1 MSKKLRNLA
10 LLGGLGAAAA
20 LAMRGKGKDEESKDT
35 TGDASAGMAKDRL
48 SDFRGKSGEADQDIG
63 PAVKRAAA
71 KPAAP
76 AAKPAAPAAA
86 PAQRTTSTQ
95 DADAKKAAKYA
106 DQYNRDRAASLQ
118 ADKLKRLEKEP
129 ALGRVTPEEYIGPGG
144 ALKMMSNVARGM
156 AGRNSLRTISQPA
169 LTNEARKLTNEPLK
183 LTNMKKGGMVG
194 SASRRADGIAMRG
207 KTKGRMV

>member
-20 LAMRGKGKDEESKDT
+20 MAMRSKGKDEESKDT

-71 KPAAP
+71 P
-76 AAKPAAPAAA
+76 AAKPAAKSATPA
-86 PAQRTTSTQ
+86 RSSMTGGKSG
-95 DADAKKAAKYA
+95 
-106 DQYNRDRAASLQ
+106 N
-118 ADKLKRLEKEP
+118 ADKDVGIGTSRMTEMNKRKPILTEAVEKFKSMREAP
-129 ALGRVTPEEYIGPGG
+129 LGQVSDIVG
-144 ALKMMSNVARGM
+144 A
-156 AGRNSLRTISQPA
+156 
-169 LTNEARKLTNEPLK
+169 
-183 LTNMKKGGMVG
+183 KKGGMIG
-194 SASRRADGIAMRG
+194 SASKRADGIAMKG

>member
-48 SDFRGKSGEADQDIG
+48 SDYRGKSGEADRDIG
-63 PAVKRAAA
+63 PAMKRATA
-71 KPAAP
+71 
-76 AAKPAAPAAA
+76 PAAPAAA

-118 ADKLKRLEKEP
+118 ADKLKRLEKEQ

-144 ALKMMSNVARGM
+144 ALKMLSNVARGM

-183 LTNMKKGGMVG
+183 LTNMKKGGMIS
-194 SASRRADGIAMRG
+194 SASKRADGIAMKG
-207 KTKGRMV
+207 KTKGRIV

>member
-20 LAMRGKGKDEESKDT
+20 MAMRGKGKDEESKDT

-48 SDFRGKSGEADQDIG
+48 SDFRGKSGDVNKDIG
-63 PAVKRAAA
+63 AAVKRAT
-71 KPAAP
+71 AP
-76 AAKPAAPAAA
+76 AAKPAAA

-95 DADAKKAAKYA
+95 EADAKKAAKYA

-118 ADKLKRLEKEP
+118 ADKLKRLEKEQ
-129 ALGRVTPEEYIGPGG
+129 ALGRVAPEEYIGPGG
-144 ALKMMSNVARGM
+144 ALKMLSNVARGM

-183 LTNMKKGGMVG
+183 LTNMKKGGMVS
-194 SASRRADGIAMRG
+194 SASKRADGCATKGKTRG
-207 KTKGRMV
+207 KMI

>member
-20 LAMRGKGKDEESKDT
+20 MAMRGKGKEEESKDT

-48 SDFRGKSGEADQDIG
+48 SDFRGKSGDANKDIG
-63 PAVKRAAA
+63 AAVKRAT
-71 KPAAP
+71 AP
-76 AAKPAAPAAA
+76 AAKPAEPAVTAPAR
-86 PAQRTTSTQ
+86 RTTSVQ

-106 DQYNRDRAASLQ
+106 DQYNRDRAQSLYEQ
-118 ADKLKRLEKEP
+118 KMRRLEKEQ
-129 ALGRVTPEEYIGPGG
+129 ALGRVAPEEYIGPGG

-156 AGRNSLRTISQPA
+156 AGRNNLRTISQPA
-169 LTNEARKLTNEPLK
+169 LTNEPRKLTNEPLK

-194 SASRRADGIAMRG
+194 AASRRADGCATKGKTRG
-207 KTKGRMV
+207 KMI

>member
-20 LAMRGKGKDEESKDT
+20 MAMRGKGKEEESKDT

-48 SDFRGKSGEADQDIG
+48 SDFRGKSGDANKDIG
-63 PAVKRAAA
+63 AAVKRATT
-71 KPAAP
+71 PAAEP
-76 AAKPAAPAAA
+76 AVTAPAR
-86 PAQRTTSTQ
+86 RTTSVQ

-106 DQYNRDRAASLQ
+106 DQYNRDRAQSLYEQ
-118 ADKLKRLEKEP
+118 KMRRLEKEQ
-129 ALGRVTPEEYIGPGG
+129 ALGRVAPEEYIGPGG

-156 AGRNSLRTISQPA
+156 AGRNNLRTITQPA

-194 SASRRADGIAMRG
+194 SASKRADGCATKG
-207 KTKGRMV
+207 KTRGRMV

>member
-1 MSKKLRNLA
+1 M
-10 LLGGLGAAAA
+10 
-20 LAMRGKGKDEESKDT
+20 AMRGKGKDEESKDT
-35 TGDASAGMAKDRL
+35 TGDASAGLAKDRL
-48 SDFRGKSGEADQDIG
+48 SDFRGKSGEADRDIG
-63 PAVKRAAA
+63 ASVKRAT
-71 KPAAP
+71 AP

-118 ADKLKRLEKEP
+118 ADKLKRLEKEQ

>member
-35 TGDASAGMAKDRL
+35 TGDASAGLAKDRL
-48 SDFRGKSGEADQDIG
+48 SDFRGKSGEADRDIG
-63 PAVKRAAA
+63 ASVKRAT
-71 KPAAP
+71 AP

-118 ADKLKRLEKEP
+118 ADKLKRLEKEQ

>member
-76 AAKPAAPAAA
+76 AAA

-118 ADKLKRLEKEP
+118 ADKLKRLEKEQ

-144 ALKMMSNVARGM
+144 SIKMMSNVARGM

-194 SASRRADGIAMRG
+194 SASRRADGIAMKG
-207 KTKGRMV
+207 KTKGRIV

>member
-76 AAKPAAPAAA
+76 AAKPAAPAAPAAKPATPAAKPAA
-86 PAQRTTSTQ
+86 PAATTRQDKSIDRYSSVMANPAGDEDTKPRVIGSYGDAARSARTLGDFSPIG
-95 DADAKKAAKYA
+95 K
-106 DQYNRDRAASLQ
+106 NRVERRGYKS
-118 ADKLKRLEKEP
+118 
-129 ALGRVTPEEYIGPGG
+129 GG
-144 ALKMMSNVARGM
+144 KVS
-156 AGRNSLRTISQPA
+156 
-169 LTNEARKLTNEPLK
+169 
-183 LTNMKKGGMVG
+183 
-194 SASRRADGIAMRG
+194 SASSRADGIATKG
-207 KTKGRMV
+207 KTKGRIV

>member
-20 LAMRGKGKDEESKDT
+20 LAMRGKGKDEDSKDT

-48 SDFRGKSGEADQDIG
+48 SDYRGKSGDVNKDIG
-63 PAVKRAAA
+63 ASVKRATA
-71 KPAAP
+71 
-76 AAKPAAPAAA
+76 PAAPAAA

-118 ADKLKRLEKEP
+118 ADKLKRLEKEQ

-194 SASRRADGIAMRG
+194 SASRRADGCAVKGKTRG
-207 KTKGRMV
+207 KMV

>member
-20 LAMRGKGKDEESKDT
+20 MAMRGKGKEEESKDT

-48 SDFRGKSGEADQDIG
+48 SDFRGKSGDANKDIG
-63 PAVKRAAA
+63 AAVKRATT
-71 KPAAP
+71 PAAEP
-76 AAKPAAPAAA
+76 AVTAPAR
-86 PAQRTTSTQ
+86 RTTSVQ

-106 DQYNRDRAASLQ
+106 DQYNRDRAQSLYEQ
-118 ADKLKRLEKEP
+118 KMRRLEKEQ
-129 ALGRVTPEEYIGPGG
+129 ALGRVAPEEYIGPGG

-156 AGRNSLRTISQPA
+156 AGRNNLRTITQPA

-194 SASRRADGIAMRG
+194 SASKRADGIATKG
-207 KTKGRMV
+207 KTKGRMI